1 MWFRR
6 DLRLSDNPAL
16 LAAIAHAQT
25 TGDGR
30 VVPLFV
36 VDPTVWN
43 SSGPARQA
51 YLVAS
56 LERLG
61 ASIDRNLYIRY
72 GDPRDIVPE
81 VAALAGASQVHI
93 AAEFTPY
100 AKARDAALDVA
111 LAQLPN
117 PAELIRT
124 GSPYAVA
131 PGRVLKDDGSPYRVY
146 TPFYKAW
153 LRHGWR
159 APADRPGDVEWWMP
173 SECEGRPPAPDLG
186 ATELPDAGEIAALQ
200 RWEAFRDEW
209 LAQYGEA
216 RNRPDVAGT
225 SRLST
230 ALKWGELHP
239 RTLLSD
245 LNDSAG
251 AEIFGKEIAWREFY
265 ADVLH
270 HNPTSSREPLDPKWS
285 RFPWNTGPDADAAF
299 AAWSQGR
306 TGYPVV
312 DAGMRQLLAEGWMHN
327 RVRMITAS
335 FLVKDLHL
343 DWRRGAAWFMRYL
356 SDADVASNQ
365 QGWQWVA
372 GSGTDAA
379 PYYRIFNPVVQ
390 GQRFDPA
397 GDYVRKY
404 VPELRHIAGSAV
416 HEPWLLLDGQ
426 QHGYPDRID
435 DHARERDDAMARY
448 EVIKQAAN

>member
-16 LAAIAHAQT
+16 VAAVAEAKMN
-25 TGDGR
+25 GDGR

-36 VDPTVWN
+36 VDPRVWDA
-43 SSGPARQA
+43 SGPARRA
-51 YLVAS
+51 YLVAT

-61 ASIDRNLYIRY
+61 ASMDRNLYIRY
-72 GDPRDIVPE
+72 GDPEVIVPQ

-100 AKARDAALDVA
+100 ATARDQAVEAALT
-111 LAQLPN
+111 QLTKPT
-117 PAELIRT
+117 ELVRT

-131 PGRVLKDDGSPYRVY
+131 PGRVLKEDGTPYRVY
-146 TPFYKAW
+146 TPFHKAW

-159 APADRPGDVEWWMP
+159 APADKAGDVEWWMP
-173 SECEGRPPAPDLG
+173 SDCEGRPPAPDLG
-186 ATELPDAGEIAALQ
+186 DMALPEAGETAALH
-200 RWEAFRDEW
+200 RWESFRDES
-209 LAQYGEA
+209 LAEYGEA
-216 RNRPDVAGT
+216 RNRPDLAGT

-230 ALKWGELHP
+230 SLKWGEIHP
-239 RTLLSD
+239 RTLLTD
-245 LNDSAG
+245 LDDSSG
-251 AEIFGKEIAWREFY
+251 ADIFRKEIAWREFY

-270 HNPTSSREPLDPKWS
+270 HHPSSAREPLDPKWS
-285 RFPWNTGPDADAAF
+285 RFPWNVGPQADAAF
-299 AAWSQGR
+299 TAWSLGR

-312 DAGMRQLLAEGWMHN
+312 DAGMRQLLTEGWMHN

-343 DWRRGAAWFMRYL
+343 DWRRGAAWFMRHL

-390 GQRFDPA
+390 GQRFDPS
-397 GDYVRKY
+397 GEYVRKY
-404 VPELRHIAGSAV
+404 VPELRHVAGSAV
-416 HEPWLLLDGQ
+416 HEPWLLLDGRQ
-426 QHGYPDRID
+426 QGYPDRIV
-435 DHARERDDAMARY
+435 DHAHERDDAMARY
-448 EVIKQAAN
+448 EVIKQAAE

>member
-6 DLRLSDNPAL
+6 DLRLADNPAL
-16 LAAIAHAQT
+16 LAAIDAA
-25 TGDGR
+25 GASDGR

-36 VDPTVWN
+36 VDPTLWDA
-43 SSGPARQA
+43 SGPTRQA
-51 YLVAS
+51 YLAAS

-61 ASIDRNLYIRY
+61 ASVGRQLYIRY
-72 GDPRDIVPE
+72 GDPREIVPE
-81 VAALAGASQVHI
+81 VAALANASHVHI
-93 AAEFTPY
+93 AADFSPY
-100 AKARDAALDVA
+100 GSARDRVVEMALSTLPDPAA
-111 LAQLPN
+111 
-117 PAELIRT
+117 LIRT

-131 PGRVLKDDGSPYRVY
+131 PGRVRKEDGTPYRVY
-146 TPFYKAW
+146 TPFYRAW
-153 LRHGWR
+153 RRQGWR
-159 APADRPGDVEWWMP
+159 TPAVRPADVDWYMP

-186 ATELPDAGEIAALQ
+186 EMVLPEAGETAALE
-200 RWEAFRDEW
+200 RWDAFRREG
-209 LAQYGEA
+209 LADYGEA
-216 RNRPDVAGT
+216 RNRPDLAGT

-230 ALKWGELHP
+230 SLKWGEIHP

-245 LNDSAG
+245 LDDSAG
-251 AEIFGKEIAWREFY
+251 ADVFRKEIAWREFY

-270 HNPTSSREPLDPKWS
+270 HNPRSAREPLDPKWL
-285 RFPWNTGPDADAAF
+285 RFPWNAGPDADAAF
-299 AAWSQGR
+299 TAWSQGR

-327 RVRMITAS
+327 RVRMIVAS

-343 DWRRGAAWFMRYL
+343 DWRRGAAWFMHHL

-390 GQRFDPA
+390 GQRFDPD
-397 GDYVRKY
+397 GDYVRRF
-404 VPELRHIAGSAV
+404 VPELRHIAGARV

-426 QHGYPDRID
+426 HHGYADRIV

-448 EVIKQAAN
+448 EVIKQAAD